1 MSVKDFHDVSA
12 QTIHDPPHRA
22 LSRAPAGHNVT
33 MTLLGCA
40 AAAAVLAVLWAF
52 YVYG

>member
-1 MSVKDFHDVSA
+1 MTVKDFHDVSA

-22 LSRAPAGHNVT
+22 MSRAPASHNVT
-33 MTLLGCA
+33 TTLLGFTV
-40 AAAAVLAVLWAF
+40 AAAVLAVLWAF